1 MPAPLLARARASARL
16 RALDLRD
23 RLSGRS
29 DPLVPPRRL
38 DFVGHSDFAATGDE
52 FLHHFVTLAGLTPDE
67 RVLDIG
73 CGIGRMARPLAGF
86 LSPRG
91 SYDGFDIN
99 AEGIAWCREHYA
111 PHPNFRFVLADLHN
125 SRYHPQGTQPAAEFR
140 FPYDDGSFDF
150 ALATSVWTHL
160 LEAEADHYL
169 AETARVLRPGGR
181 ALITFFVLDEGSR
194 AALRERRATLAFHE
208 ADGDVAVVD
217 PAVPEEAVAFSARW
231 LDDALGR
238 HGLRR
243 RDAHPGAWRGAP
255 GLSYQD
261 LLIVEAEPLAQR
273 AR

>member
-1 MPAPLLARARASARL
+1 MPQPLLARARASARL

-23 RLSGRS
+23 RLSRRP

-52 FLHHFVTLAGLTPDE
+52 FLGHFVTLAGLIPDE

-111 PHPNFRFVLADLHN
+111 PYPNFRFVLADLYN
-125 SRYHPQGTQPAAEFR
+125 SRYHPQGTQRAAEFR

-160 LEAEADHYL
+160 LEPEADHYL
-169 AETARVLRPGGR
+169 AETTRVLTPGGR
-181 ALITFFVLDEGSR
+181 ALITFFLLDEGSR
-194 AALRERRATLAFHE
+194 AALRAGRATLAFRD

-217 PAVPEEAVAFSARW
+217 PEVPEEAVAFSARW

-243 RDAHPGAWRGAP
+243 RDAHPGTWRGAP

-261 LLIVEAEPLAQR
+261 LLVVERVERLA
-273 AR
+273 

>member
-1 MPAPLLARARASARL
+1 VSRLRLARAGASARL

-23 RLSGRS
+23 RYLSRPPRG

-52 FLHHFVTLAGLTPDE
+52 FLGHFVTLAGLKPDE

-86 LSPRG
+86 LSERG

-99 AEGIAWCREHYA
+99 ASGIAWCRERYSA
-111 PHPNFRFVLADLHN
+111 HPNFRFVLADLYN
-125 SRYHPQGTQPAAEFR
+125 GRYHPEGSQRASEFR
-140 FPYDDGSFDF
+140 FPYEDESFDF

-160 LEAEADHYL
+160 LADEADRYL
-169 AETARVLRPGGR
+169 GETARVLVPGGR
-181 ALITFFVLDEGSR
+181 ALITFFLLDEGSR
-194 AALRERRATLAFHE
+194 AAIAAGRAALAFG
-208 ADGDVAVVD
+208 ACDGDVAVVD
-217 PAVPEEAVAFSARW
+217 PEVPEEAVAFSARW
-231 LDDALGR
+231 LHDAFDR

-243 RDAHPGAWRGAP
+243 RDAHPGSWRGGP

-261 LLIVEAEPLAQR
+261 LLIVQR
-273 AR
+273 T